1 MGERLAWLHGNTG
14 KCRVEVSKLY
24 GLVKV
29 EPVESWLKKGADK
42 LGIDVTLEGRHDG
55 NDMQLAKEI
64 IPITMI
70 RALALGKNFRFI
82 IADENLDRT
91 KDALSIRIIDADR
104 LEPREQLHTYVY
116 AYHLVCANDGSN
128 KYLDYDLSGSSLSP
142 ILNQS
147 GESTLRGYVG
157 ETWDNRRTMYLAE
170 AWPCTSHDA

>member
-1 MGERLAWLHGNTG
+1 MD
-14 KCRVEVSKLY
+14 VSKLY

-42 LGIDVTLEGRHDG
+42 LGRDVTLEGRHDG

-104 LEPREQLHTYVY
+104 LQSREQLHMYVLIIWF
-116 AYHLVCANDGSN
+116 ALLTEATNIWTMMSLAHL
-128 KYLDYDLSGSSLSP
+128 SLP
-142 ILNQS
+142 F
-147 GESTLRGYVG
+147 
-157 ETWDNRRTMYLAE
+157 
-170 AWPCTSHDA
+170 